1 MTSDHPRH
9 SPRGRA
15 TQPPAARLPA
25 SGRVEATVCLVR
37 PWWRGP
43 GQHSPGTAGSR
54 GPGLSLH
61 VSPISL
67 LADLRGLHELRARQ
81 VPPPSS
87 LSPLTHLTAL
97 FGVLSV
103 NTDSNLI
110 QSKYLLLCARNSS
123 GERWEE
129 GANVV
134 APGGE
139 AGPGQGYAACL
150 CPLRT
155 EPWCAAATKLT

>member
-1 MTSDHPRH
+1 MPRETVVARSRPALPRH
-9 SPRGRA
+9 GWVEGPRP
-15 TQPPAARLPA
+15 QPP
-25 SGRVEATVCLVR
+25 RVLATGGGHA
-37 PWWRGP
+37 P
-43 GQHSPGTAGSR
+43 
-54 GPGLSLH
+54 
-61 VSPISL
+61 PIGL
-67 LADLRGLHELRARQ
+67 LADRRGRHELRAHQ

-110 QSKYLLLCARNSS
+110 QSKYLLLCARNSP

-139 AGPGQGYAACL
+139 GGPGQGYAACL

-155 EPWCAAATKLT
+155 EPRCAAATKLT

>member
-1 MTSDHPRH
+1 M
-9 SPRGRA
+9 
-15 TQPPAARLPA
+15 
-25 SGRVEATVCLVR
+25 CLVR

-61 VSPISL
+61 VSWRQAVGTRLPSAFWPTDEDFTSSV
-67 LADLRGLHELRARQ
+67 LAKSR
-81 VPPPSS
+81 PPPS

-110 QSKYLLLCARNSS
+110 QSKYLLLCARNSP
-123 GERWEE
+123 GERWEK

-139 AGPGQGYAACL
+139 AGPGQGDAACL

-155 EPWCAAATKLT
+155 EPQCAAATKLT